1 MELEFFHIKKNNGI
15 STITIKI
22 EEGCQP
28 FLEKILFFGFFN
40 IQFKFW
46 MKKNHPNS
54 TKKLKILDKHYFYAN
69 HHIWDNSSCTACR
82 EIQNL
87 KPAYYFTSEIWLRRQ
102 INGRA
107 SRLRI

>member
-28 FLEKILFFGFFN
+28 LLEKIFFFCFFN
-40 IQFKFW
+40 IQLKFW
-46 MKKNHPNS
+46 MKKPHPYS
-54 TKKLKILDKHYFYAN
+54 TKKFKFFDKHYYYAY

-87 KPAYYFTSEIWLRRQ
+87 KPAYHFTSEIWLRRQ